1 MKINWNSKY
10 TTIAVYS
17 FIVAC
22 ASITFYL
29 VASEIKAFQLKI
41 SQITSTLMPFIIG
54 FVMAYLFNFILK
66 FYEERLFEFPS
77 LKKSKRK
84 VKRGIGLLLTYLTVA
99 LFIYLFLIFVFP
111 QLVSSIVGLAN
122 DIPTYIS
129 NITSLV

>member
-66 FYEERLFEFPS
+66 FYEE
-77 LKKSKRK
+77 
-84 VKRGIGLLLTYLTVA
+84 I
-99 LFIYLFLIFVFP
+99 I
-111 QLVSSIVGLAN
+111 
-122 DIPTYIS
+122 
-129 NITSLV
+129 